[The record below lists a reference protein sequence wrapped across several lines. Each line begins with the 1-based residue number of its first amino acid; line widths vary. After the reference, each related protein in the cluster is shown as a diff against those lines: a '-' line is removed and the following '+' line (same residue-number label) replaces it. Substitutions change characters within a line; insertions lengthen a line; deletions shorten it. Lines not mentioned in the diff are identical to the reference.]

1 MLNIR
6 EVLYDSPIIGAVKE
20 INNVDKA
27 LSSELSIVFL
37 LCGSILNLEDII
49 SRIKDSGKFICVHID
64 LIEGLGRDSTAVE
77 FLKRVGADGIITTKP
92 SLIKDARACGIFAI
106 QRLFMLDSRSLES
119 GIKCIREDHPDAVEI
134 MPGIAAK
141 VIRSIHERVD
151 IPVIAGGLILDKSDI
166 IDALS
171 KGAVAVSTSDVDLW
185 EK

>member
-1 MLNIR
+1 MTDIR

-20 INNVDKA
+20 LNNVDKA
-27 LSSELSIVFL
+27 LNSGLGIIFM
-37 LCGSILNLEDII
+37 LCGSILNIEEII
-49 SRIKDSGKFICVHID
+49 KSIKGCGKFVCVHID
-64 LIEGLGRDSTAVE
+64 LIEGLGRDSAAVE
-77 FLKRVGADGIITTKP
+77 FLKKVGADGIITTKP

-119 GIKCIREDHPDAVEI
+119 GIKCIKEDHPDAVEI

-141 VIRSIHERVD
+141 VIGNIHKKVD

-171 KGAVAVSTSDVDLW
+171 KGAVAVSTTDTMLW